1 MESTKIKTNLGSTD
15 EEGTYIPSQA
25 YLTALVQIFPAIFQQ
40 IHKRFVTED
49 FEKLCSVLL
58 NAVTIPVQ
66 TDAVPYIMSSVGDSL
81 LTPLYDGVLQCF
93 DLLQKEAVVEKSNIH
108 HLVPAI
114 FQQLLMFSKFSSN
127 PPNFQGQDSS
137 RGNTG
142 KYTHHHQKG
151 SHMFSNSSSTEL
163 ISMNYIPFGEKAMT
177 MFVKLYQKTAADE
190 MVVKGQILHEIIKVC
205 WIFLPC
211 IENLHI
217 CFIAVSSYT
226 VGFEI

>member
-1 MESTKIKTNLGSTD
+1 MESTKISTKSGSND

-25 YLTALVQIFPAIFQQ
+25 YLTALVQIFPAIFKQ
-40 IHKRFVTED
+40 IRKRFTTED

-93 DLLQKEAVVEKSNIH
+93 DLLQQEAVAEKSNIH

-114 FQQLLMFSKFSSN
+114 FNQLLMFCKFSSN
-127 PPNFQGQDSS
+127 PPTFQGQDAT

-142 KYTHHHQKG
+142 KYMHHHQKG
-151 SHMFSNSSSTEL
+151 SHMYSNNSSVEL

-177 MFVKLYQKTAADE
+177 MVVKLYQKTAADE
-190 MVVKGQILHEIIKVC
+190 MVIKEQILHEIIKVYRVLTLI
-205 WIFLPC
+205 IFFL
-211 IENLHI
+211 
-217 CFIAVSSYT
+217 
-226 VGFEI
+226 

>member
-1 MESTKIKTNLGSTD
+1 MTIGTESTKIKAKSNSSD

-40 IHKRFVTED
+40 IKKRFSSDD
-49 FEKLCSVLL
+49 FEKLCNVLL

-93 DLLQKEAVVEKSNIH
+93 DLLQQEAVAEKSNIH

-114 FQQLLMFSKFSSN
+114 FQQLIMFSKFSSN
-127 PPNFQGQDSS
+127 PPTFQGPDVS

-142 KYTHHHQKG
+142 KYMHHHQKG
-151 SHMFSNSSSTEL
+151 SHMYSNNSSVEL

-190 MVVKGQILHEIIKVC
+190 LVVKEQILHEIIKVC
-205 WIFLPC
+205 F
-211 IENLHI
+211 
-217 CFIAVSSYT
+217 F
-226 VGFEI
+226 F